1 MVKSN
6 FQKTKP
12 ILQDEKNLDY
22 WNDLHDK
29 FDVFLID
36 KASNIAAIIFKKKYM
51 LKKYF
56 KDCHIQWS
64 LEHVQLWNKRFS
76 DIISNNLQFYQYLV
90 LDTRGKHKS
99 MPFVYCMPKL
109 H

>member
-36 KASNIAAIIFKKKYM
+36 KASNIAAITFKKKIYAKKVFQALPYIM
-51 LKKYF
+51 ITWARSTLK
-56 KDCHIQWS
+56 
-64 LEHVQLWNKRFS
+64 
-76 DIISNNLQFYQYLV
+76 
-90 LDTRGKHKS
+90 
-99 MPFVYCMPKL
+99 
-109 H
+109 